1 MTPTRR
7 PALVQLDSMLKSAHG
22 QLSEIY
28 RAEQRDAQRWVDE
41 DDMDDSVDI
50 IIDLPVYELAGAL
63 QLLHGSIE
71 NMVSAIEHK
80 VPT

>member
-7 PALVQLDSMLKSAHG
+7 SALVQLASILKSAHG

>member
-7 PALVQLDSMLKSAHG
+7 SALVQLASMLKSAHG

-28 RAEQRDAQRWVDE
+28 RAEQRDAQRWGDE

>member
-7 PALVQLDSMLKSAHG
+7 SALVQLASMLKSAHS

-28 RAEQRDAQRWVDE
+28 RAEQADAQRWVDK
-41 DDMDDSVDI
+41 DDTDDSVDI
-50 IIDLPVYELAGAL
+50 VIDLPVYELAGAL

-71 NMVSAIEHK
+71 NMVSAIEHRIPK
-80 VPT
+80 

>member
-7 PALVQLDSMLKSAHG
+7 SALVQLASMLKSAHG

-50 IIDLPVYELAGAL
+50 IIDLPVHELAGAL

-71 NMVSAIEHK
+71 NMVSDIEHK
-80 VPT
+80 VPP